1 MEEKR
6 WQPPNLGN
14 ASAMHPMIDWILKN
28 REWIFSGVGV
38 FLMTGAVWL
47 LRRLFVSKFLRADG
61 GPGTASRPGLP
72 GNESQ
77 RYQFS
82 RSRVQGGSAARTPDV
97 VPANW
102 QGILPAQSRY
112 AFAEETS
119 DSIPLGLQSFSFEY
133 GPHGHANA
141 LTLKGTIVRA
151 EIQFTCQ
158 IVNPYKA
165 MFSANEYALNV
176 LQPRFLV
183 QARNVLEKF
192 SLTKLREGRQD
203 IARDIRTQISP
214 QFEELGV
221 RLESV
226 TIGALDKIG
235 PVK

>member
-1 MEEKR
+1 M
-6 WQPPNLGN
+6 QFI
-14 ASAMHPMIDWILKN
+14 IDYILKN
-28 REWIFSGVGV
+28 KEWIFSGVGV
-38 FLMTGAVWL
+38 FVLTGTVWL
-47 LRRLFVSKFLRADG
+47 FRRLFVSNVADTNG
-61 GPGTASRPGLP
+61 ASGASSRR
-72 GNESQ
+72 ES
-77 RYQFS
+77 RRS
-82 RSRVQGGSAARTPDV
+82 GSEPHESKGSRVQAGSADVASNV
-97 VPANW
+97 VPDNW
-102 QGILPAQSRY
+102 QGIVPPQSRY
-112 AFAEETS
+112 AFVQETS
-119 DSIPLGLQSFSFEY
+119 DSIPLGLQTFAFEY
-133 GPHGHANA
+133 GPQGHAKA

-203 IARDIRTQISP
+203 IAKEIQTQMSP
-214 QFEELGV
+214 EFLDLGV

-235 PVK
+235 RVQ